1 MHPLYD
7 KFCKLCEE
15 LAIKNRIDPILA
27 DLYSKRT
34 ELESVYDELKQIMAK
49 EQADVEKL
57 KGTGIASIFYT
68 LIGQKDKKLE
78 KENAEAFDA
87 EENFSE
93 VRNQLDIINEEITKY
108 ERELRTVRGCELRYD
123 RLLPQILDET
133 SASNTLEAKAIIDT
147 FDSLTRIKNKVSD
160 FQKALELCNEALV
173 NLCGATKHLSRAEK
187 DSQNLSLLNMERN
200 AYLRADIKINLEQV
214 KPIVDTLCRQ
224 IKRLD
229 AGLVGS
235 HIDFDIKIEIGNQ
248 SDDIS
253 EWKAE
258 AERLIPQIKEIQR
271 KLREARDR
279 WAKVVIERR
288 NELHELIK
296 AVLE

>member
-27 DLYSKRT
+27 ELYAKRDKLEA
-34 ELESVYDELKQIMAK
+34 ELNALRAALQK
-49 EQADVEKL
+49 EQTDVDKIEGVTL
-57 KGTGIASIFYT
+57 SSVFYT
-68 LIGQKDKKLE
+68 VIGQKDRKLE
-78 KENAEAFDA
+78 KEKSEAAAAEEAFSA
-87 EENFSE
+87 SQSE
-93 VRNQLDIINEEITKY
+93 LSELNEDIKKY
-108 ERELRTVRGCELRYD
+108 EHELRTVRGCDLRYG
-123 RLLPQILDET
+123 RLLPQILDEIK
-133 SASNTLEAKAIIDT
+133 ASDTLEAKAIIDT
-147 FDSLTRIKNKVSD
+147 FDSLTRIENKVSD

-279 WAKVVIERR
+279 WAKVAAERR
-288 NELHELIK
+288 NELHEQIK

>member
-279 WAKVVIERR
+279 WAKVVIQRR